1 MQEFSHE
8 PLGSP
13 LISLR
18 LHEDVEHFALSIDG
32 APEIHSPAADRDGHL
47 VEVPCRTGHAPRGA
61 KAPRTTWTE
70 GYDPSSN
77 RLMRYVDPALGEQL
91 LDITV
96 AQREAKIDPDR
107 VLNDFGRKAIS
118 GIGNGRH
125 PDPVPIDQPALQ
137 SAGCDKPRTGIA
149 LVMTSAIVSSF
160 GGTIARFLTTDDSWA
175 IVFLL
180 SIWAAAFLVLFLL
193 WRDGRKTILL
203 FKTMGY
209 RRRRDKPYIRS

>member
-1 MQEFSHE
+1 M
-8 PLGSP
+8 G
-13 LISLR
+13 
-18 LHEDVEHFALSIDG
+18 
-32 APEIHSPAADRDGHL
+32 
-47 VEVPCRTGHAPRGA
+47 
-61 KAPRTTWTE
+61 
-70 GYDPSSN
+70 
-77 RLMRYVDPALGEQL
+77 YVDPALGEQL

-125 PDPVPIDQPALQ
+125 PDPVRLLNPPCNRLDVTSPV
-137 SAGCDKPRTGIA
+137 PGIA